1 VAVFSPFSDWGAVR
15 VYRKHKRGA
24 QIPCLL
30 TATILVFGCCSL
42 LFAKNTK
49 KTIAEYKAP
58 KQATTEYDKK
68 IEEKNAVLDSIRAEL
83 QKGREKL
90 SQLQSQEGTVLTQ
103 LSQLENNIATSES
116 YLREV
121 SVKIDST
128 SRSIARLGNQLAAA
142 NRDLEVRQSIMK
154 KRLRAIYKAGQVR
167 LPQLILTSRNMSDML
182 HRVRYF
188 SELNR
193 YDRQLVAKIDTA
205 RKQIEAD
212 KTVLERQQ
220 RRLSLFKR
228 DKEGEYGSL
237 VAEQE
242 SRQKLLSDVRVR
254 KDTFVKMIRELEA
267 AQKELQNIVAMLE
280 KNRKKKTPTAYE
292 KSLNA
297 TFEKEKG
304 SLPWPMEGKVVTDF
318 GKVVHSVYKTV
329 TMNTGIDIASRAGEK
344 VYCVASGKVAYVG
357 WMRGLGKL
365 VIVDH
370 GGYYTTY
377 ARLEDALVAKDDKV
391 QPGTAIGMVGEINP
405 IDGPK
410 LHFEIRKST
419 EALDPMDWLEK
430 RKK

>member
-1 VAVFSPFSDWGAVR
+1 VC
-15 VYRKHKRGA
+15 RKHERGA

-30 TATILVFGCCSL
+30 TAFLVLVIGCGSL

-49 KTIAEYKAP
+49 KTIPE
-58 KQATTEYDKK
+58 KQSLTRTTTDYDKK
-68 IEEKNAVLDSIRAEL
+68 IDEENAVLDSIKTEL

-90 SQLQSQEGTVLTQ
+90 AQLQTQEGTVTAR
-103 LSQLENNIATSES
+103 LSQLESNIATSES

-121 SVKIDST
+121 AVKIDSA
-128 SRSIARLGNQLAAA
+128 SRSMGRLDEQLAAA
-142 NRDLEVRQSIMK
+142 DKELALRQALMK
-154 KRLRAIYKAGQVR
+154 KRLRAIYKAGQISM
-167 LPQLILTSRNMSDML
+167 PQLVLTSRSMSDIL

-193 YDRQLVAKIDTA
+193 YDRRLVAKIDTTR
-205 RKQIEAD
+205 RKIED
-212 KTVLERQQ
+212 GKTAIERQQ
-220 RRLSLFKR
+220 MRLTLLKR
-228 DKEGEYGSL
+228 DKESEYGSL

-242 SRQKLLSDVRVR
+242 NHKKMLSDVRVQ
-254 KDTFVKMIRELEA
+254 KDAYVKMIRELEA

-280 KNRKKKTPTAYE
+280 KNRKKKAPTPYE

-297 TFEKEKG
+297 TFEKQKG
-304 SLPWPMEGKVVTDF
+304 SLPWPASGKVVTEF
-318 GKVVHSVYKTV
+318 GKVIHSVYKTV
-329 TMNTGIDIASRAGEK
+329 TMNTGIDIGAANGEK

-377 ARLEDALVAKDDKV
+377 ARLEDALVVKDDKV
-391 QPGTAIGMVGEINP
+391 EAGSPIGKVGEINSF
-405 IDGPK
+405 DGPK

-419 EALDPMDWLEK
+419 EALNPMDWLERRK
-430 RKK
+430 R